1 MLFRFKSHVFSNII
15 HEYNG
20 RLSVTEIGHCRGTA
34 EDSSRR
40 LLRENH
46 FLHFVVDGTV
56 EFNDVRLTRGGVAYL
71 KPMQGHD
78 VVIPDGETGEHY
90 WLSFGGSDSDALL
103 SDTGLFSYPVSRIP
117 EAAVCLLEPIFR
129 EAVYGT
135 GMSEK
140 QLAAK
145 FEGILRY
152 VLPFINDRSLPDAG
166 VKRGTPGTAEYAE
179 RAAEFIRHNFHTGI
193 RPTDVAAN
201 LGVTE
206 KYLCRLFRGQYGM
219 TPEMFLSKCRS
230 DKAQRLLR
238 TTSLDIRTISS
249 LCGFDDPTYF
259 ARWFRK
265 KSGVSATGY
274 REKLDENS
282 KSAAAKGG
290 KDVPD
295 A

>member
-1 MLFRFKSHVFSNII
+1 MLFGFQRHVFSNII
-15 HEYNG
+15 HDYDG
-20 RLSVTEIGHCRGTA
+20 RLSVTEIGHCRGTP
-34 EDSSRR
+34 EDTSRR

-56 EFNDVRLTRGGVAYL
+56 EFNGSRLTRGGVAYL
-71 KPMQGHD
+71 RPMLSHD
-78 VVIPDGETGEHY
+78 VVIPEGETGEHY

-103 SDTGLFSYPVSRIP
+103 SDTGLSDYPVSRVDDG
-117 EAAVCLLEPIFR
+117 AVDLLRPVLH

-135 GMSEK
+135 GMSEMRT
-140 QLAAK
+140 AAK
-145 FEGILRY
+145 FGGILRY
-152 VLPFINDRSLPDAG
+152 VLPFINNDHALPDARM
-166 VKRGTPGTAEYAE
+166 KRGTPGTAEYAE
-179 RAAEFIRHNFHTGI
+179 RASEFIRHNFHTGI
-193 RPTDVAAN
+193 RPTDVAEY

-219 TPEMFLSKCRS
+219 TPESFLSMCRS

-238 TTSLDIRTISS
+238 TTALDIKTISS

-265 KSGVSATGY
+265 QCGVSATGY

-282 KSAAAKGG
+282 KRASEKGAADEK
-290 KDVPD
+290 
-295 A
+295 